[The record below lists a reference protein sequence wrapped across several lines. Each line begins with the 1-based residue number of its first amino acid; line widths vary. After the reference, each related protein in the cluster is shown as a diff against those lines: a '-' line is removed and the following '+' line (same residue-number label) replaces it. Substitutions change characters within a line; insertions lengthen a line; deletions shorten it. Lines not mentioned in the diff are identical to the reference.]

1 MSFKLSNT
9 TLISWISFY
18 TKSYATTNPTM
29 PNASTS
35 KQPQIFNSAFGASGT
50 HSHSLHHPHQRLSA
64 HFRLV
69 VGKRVGLGFDEE
81 VVGEGSTQ
89 ISPNHSFEVH
99 VVLELVE
106 DGINDVDDGLVVVV
120 GSLQPNQPGVSHV
133 VELVLVGLVLVELLM
148 ARVVVTVGQGA
159 ALEDVVDVEEVV
171 VVGSLHPN
179 QPGVSHVVVE
189 LEDVLVEVA
198 VVVVDSSKQPHH
210 PGVLHVSVRV
220 LVADVV
226 LLLVVVVSVPL
237 LSKNF
242 QRTQSVQSVSS
253 SHSGT
258 ASYSLITSLI
268 IVKILCDQAL
278 LRHPRSLTVSYM
290 QVLPVWQ

>member
-1 MSFKLSNT
+1 
-9 TLISWISFY
+9 
-18 TKSYATTNPTM
+18 M
-29 PNASTS
+29 PNASNS
-35 KQPQIFNSAFGASGT
+35 KQPQIFNSAFGSSGT
-50 HSHSLHHPHQRLSA
+50 DFHSLHHPNQYLLT
-64 HFRLV
+64 HFRRV

-106 DGINDVDDGLVVVV
+106 EGRDEVVGGLVVVV

-133 VELVLVGLVLVELLM
+133 VELVLVGLVLVELLR
-148 ARVVVTVGQGA
+148 ARVVVTVGQGE
-159 ALEDVVDVEEVV
+159 ALEETVEVEDVV

-179 QPGVSHVVVE
+179 HPGVSHVVVE

-198 VVVVDSSKQPHH
+198 VVVVVSSKQPHQ

-220 LVADVV
+220 LVAEVV
-226 LLLVVVVSVPL
+226 LLLLVVVSVPL

-242 QRTQSVQSVSS
+242 QRTQSVHSVSS

-258 ASYSLITSLI
+258 VSYFLITSLI
-268 IVKILCDQAL
+268 IVKIL
-278 LRHPRSLTVSYM
+278 
-290 QVLPVWQ
+290 